1 VSLAVITGALFSIFG
16 INYIDALIGTLVSVR
31 IFLDALGLSRDAVSK
46 YRGSETDLSKYST
59 PLENLWKNNRLK
71 SFRVWI
77 LFAVLE
83 EKIETRTEII
93 QSLKHAFHKHYVP
106 VLTELNAFE
115 EEVVD
120 FEKEFD
126 DIVKP
131 LMEKEYLKIEEGV
144 YKITRKGIIYFKRML
159 RNFRHYDI
167 HLTDAILLEIGEK
180 ELD

>member
-1 VSLAVITGALFSIFG
+1 MDSKNHIYVSLAVITGALFSIFG

-93 QSLKHAFHKHYVP
+93 QSLKHAFHKHYVQ
-106 VLTELNAFE
+106 
-115 EEVVD
+115 
-120 FEKEFD
+120 
-126 DIVKP
+126 
-131 LMEKEYLKIEEGV
+131 Y
-144 YKITRKGIIYFKRML
+144 
-159 RNFRHYDI
+159 
-167 HLTDAILLEIGEK
+167 
-180 ELD
+180 